1 MDQLSRLEKNYYRL
15 LAEKYPSRDRALA
28 EALLLESGLNLPKP
42 TEHFV
47 SDLHGEYR
55 AFTHVL
61 RNASGVLRRYID
73 ELFPE
78 KNEADRKRLATILYY
93 PEEKLKLLKEIM
105 APDAYDALLKSTLAD
120 LIVVAK
126 RVAAKYD
133 HSQVEATF
141 PEDRRKILNLLLLE
155 EAGLRHKAGYVKTL
169 HEKIVAYG
177 EGEVYIK
184 DLADLS
190 VRYAVETLHVLG
202 DIYDRGEEAEKIMD
216 LLMALPKVDIQW
228 GNHDIAWIGACTG
241 NFALAANVIR
251 IALRYNVAHTIED
264 GYGINLLPLVSYA
277 EKYEASAPF
286 YPKNPDPDPARNESL
301 AKLHKAM
308 AVLQFKAEGQLIAA
322 HPEYGMD
329 SMRLLHRIDF
339 ENKTVEVGG
348 KRYPLLDGDFPTVD
362 PADPY
367 AYTAEE
373 EEVAARL
380 TESFTSC
387 ERLKKH
393 IRFMIESGS
402 MYLIRNDN
410 LLFHGC
416 LPADED
422 GNFAPTDVLGAPL
435 AGRELFDAF
444 DRVVRDS
451 FFARGEKRKAASDML
466 FYLWCGKGSP
476 LFGKERITTFER
488 YFIEDPVTHIE
499 EKDPY
504 YRLREEAPFA
514 EKILR
519 AFGIDEARGKIING
533 HTPVKRRKGEDP
545 VKADGKV
552 LVIDGGF
559 AHAYRKTTG
568 TAGYTLISNS
578 YGVLLATHS
587 PMKDEEKRI
596 SDDIDMTSSL
606 AFVTEYDRRR
616 LVKDTDGG
624 KQAEEAMKELMTLA
638 SLYEKGEIKEQKQ
651 GGR

>member
-1 MDQLSRLEKNYYRL
+1 MEQLSQLQKNYYRL

-55 AFTHVL
+55 AFTHVI

-78 KNEADRKRLATILYY
+78 KSEADRKRLATILYY
-93 PEEKLKLLKEIM
+93 PEEKLKLLKEAM
-105 APDAYDALLKSTLAD
+105 APEDYDALLKTTLAD
-120 LIVVAK
+120 LIIVAK

-133 HSQVEATF
+133 HDQIEATF
-141 PEDRRKILNLLLLE
+141 PVDRKKILNLLLLE

-177 EGEVYIK
+177 EGEIYIR

-190 VRYAVETLHVLG
+190 VRYAVDTLHVIG

-216 LLMALPKVDIQW
+216 YLMASPKVDIQW
-228 GNHDIAWIGACTG
+228 GNHDIAWIGACAG
-241 NFALAANVIR
+241 NFALIANVIR
-251 IALRYNVAHTIED
+251 IALRYNVLHTIED
-264 GYGINLLPLVSYA
+264 GYGINLMPLVRYA
-277 EKYEASAPF
+277 RKYKATAAF
-286 YPKNPDPDPARNESL
+286 YPKNPDPHAAQNESL

-308 AVLQFKAEGQLIAA
+308 AVLQFKAEGQLITK

-329 SMRLLHRIDF
+329 AMRLLHRMDL
-339 ENKTVEVGG
+339 EAGTVEVGG
-348 KRYPLLDGDFPTVD
+348 KTYPLSDTDFPTVD

-367 AYTAEE
+367 AFTEE
-373 EEVAARL
+373 EKQVAVRL
-380 TESFTSC
+380 TESFTAG
-387 ERLKKH
+387 ERLRKH

-416 LPADED
+416 LPTDEA
-422 GNFAPTDVLGAPL
+422 GNFAPTSVLGKPL
-435 AGRELFDAF
+435 AGRELLDAF
-444 DRVVRDS
+444 DTAVRDS
-451 FFARGEKRKAASDML
+451 FFARGEKQKQAADLM
-466 FYLWCGKGSP
+466 FYLWCGEASP

-488 YFIEDPVTHIE
+488 YFIKDEATHRE
-499 EKDPY
+499 EKNPY
-504 YRLREEAPFA
+504 YRLREEADFA

-519 AFGIDEARGKIING
+519 AFHIDPDRGKIING
-533 HTPVKRRKGEDP
+533 HTPVKRMKGEEP
-545 VKADGKV
+545 VKAEGKV

-578 YGVLLATHS
+578 YGILLATHS
-587 PMKDEEKRI
+587 PMKDEERRI
-596 SDDIDMTSSL
+596 TDDIDVTSSL
-606 AFVTEYDRRR
+606 AFVTEYEERR

-624 KQAEEAMKELMTLA
+624 KKGLETIKELTTLA
-638 SLYEKGEIKEQKQ
+638 KLYETGEIKTQK
-651 GGR
+651 

>member
-1 MDQLSRLEKNYYRL
+1 MEQLSQLQKNYYRL

-55 AFTHVL
+55 AFTHVI

-78 KNEADRKRLATILYY
+78 KSEADRKRLATILYY
-93 PEEKLKLLKEIM
+93 PEEKLRLLKEAM
-105 APDAYDALLKSTLAD
+105 VPEAYDALLKTTLAD

-133 HSQVEATF
+133 HDQIEATF
-141 PEDRRKILNLLLLE
+141 PCDRKKILNLLLLE

-177 EGEVYIK
+177 EGEIYIR

-202 DIYDRGEEAEKIMD
+202 DIYDRGEEADKIMD
-216 LLMALPKVDIQW
+216 YLLCAPKVDIQW
-228 GNHDIAWIGACTG
+228 GNHDIAWNGACAG
-241 NFALAANVIR
+241 NFALIANVIR
-251 IALRYNVAHTIED
+251 IALRYNVLHTIED
-264 GYGINLLPLVSYA
+264 GYGINLLPLMHYA
-277 EKYEASAPF
+277 QKYEATMPF
-286 YPKNPDPDPARNESL
+286 YPKNPDPNPAQNESL

-308 AVLQFKAEGQLIAA
+308 AVLQFKAEGQLIAK

-329 SMRLLHRIDF
+329 GMCLLHCMDL
-339 ENKTVEVGG
+339 EAGTVEVGG
-348 KRYPLLDGDFPTVD
+348 KTYPLLDTDFPTVD

-367 AYTAEE
+367 AFTEE
-373 EEVAARL
+373 EKQVVARL
-380 TESFTSC
+380 TESFTSG
-387 ERLKKH
+387 ERLRKH

-416 LPADED
+416 LPTDDD
-422 GNFAPTDVLGAPL
+422 GNFAPTSVLGKSL
-435 AGRELFDAF
+435 AGRELLDAF

-451 FFARGEKRKAASDML
+451 FFARGAKQKEAADLM
-466 FYLWCGKGSP
+466 FYLWCGEASP

-488 YFIEDPVTHIE
+488 YFINDKATHKE
-499 EKDPY
+499 AKNPY
-504 YRLREEAPFA
+504 YHLREDVDFA
-514 EKILR
+514 KKILR
-519 AFGIDEARGKIING
+519 AFHIDPDRGKIING
-533 HTPVKRRKGEDP
+533 HTPVKRMKGEEP
-545 VKADGKV
+545 VKAEGKV

-578 YGVLLATHS
+578 YGILLATHS
-587 PMKDEEKRI
+587 PMKDEERRI
-596 SDDIDMTSSL
+596 ADDIDITSSL
-606 AFVTEYDRRR
+606 SFVTEYESRR

-624 KQAEEAMKELMTLA
+624 KEAKASIQELTTLA
-638 SLYEKGEIKEQKQ
+638 KLYETGEIKTQK
-651 GGR
+651 